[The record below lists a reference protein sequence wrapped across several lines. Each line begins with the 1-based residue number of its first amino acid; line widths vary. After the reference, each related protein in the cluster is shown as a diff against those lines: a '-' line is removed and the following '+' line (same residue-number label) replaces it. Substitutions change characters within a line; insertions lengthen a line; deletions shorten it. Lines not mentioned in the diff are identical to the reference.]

1 MSVPEQTGLDWTAA
15 EAVERPSL
23 TYPIHL
29 DGRTGGR
36 IDGLAAMRQFVFKQ
50 LSTVRWEHEVYTGEV
65 GLERSSYDIAAA
77 VEEALLADSR
87 VLAVEDMQMRREGD
101 GVSLTFTVRT
111 VFGSFKEEAMAG
123 V

>member
-1 MSVPEQTGLDWTAA
+1 
-15 EAVERPSL
+15 
-23 TYPIHL
+23 
-29 DGRTGGR
+29 
-36 IDGLAAMRQFVFKQ
+36 MRQFVFKQ